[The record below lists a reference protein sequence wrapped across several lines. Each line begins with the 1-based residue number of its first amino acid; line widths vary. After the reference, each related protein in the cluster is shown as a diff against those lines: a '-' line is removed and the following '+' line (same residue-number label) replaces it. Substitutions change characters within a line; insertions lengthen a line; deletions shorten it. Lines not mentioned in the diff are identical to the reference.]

1 MSEPTRA
8 EGAIE
13 RLETELFRALERYF
27 EVRRREVEESIE
39 RAGTEFKNFEEA
51 RRQLVEAEQE
61 LEQIRQRTAELK
73 GEAVNA
79 IMGTSEASELEE
91 GVSEL
96 EPELGELAEAEQSVL
111 GRKKDAEERL
121 RRLTGQDIGE
131 HLAEA
136 SSGVAAIALAKAEEI
151 DALKDR
157 VDQRFAEGEN
167 LRPPARNLESLLYS
181 PYCLERLS
189 EKGRKGLQRS
199 PTDHPRAHFLL
210 RIYRPNSRSERCSYP
225 FSDSF

>member
-8 EGAIE
+8 EGAIDQ
-13 RLETELFRALERYF
+13 LENELFRALNRYF
-27 EVRRREVEESIE
+27 EVRRREVEESIQ

-79 IMGTSEASELEE
+79 IVGSSEATEFEE

-96 EPELGELAEAEQSVL
+96 EPELGELAEAEQSAL

-151 DALKDR
+151 DAFKDR
-157 VDQRFAEGEN
+157 VDQRFAEGRTSV
-167 LRPPARNLESLLYS
+167 LRLA
-181 PYCLERLS
+181 
-189 EKGRKGLQRS
+189 
-199 PTDHPRAHFLL
+199 
-210 RIYRPNSRSERCSYP
+210 I
-225 FSDSF
+225 

>member
-8 EGAIE
+8 EGTIE
-13 RLETELFRALERYF
+13 RLETELFRALDRYF
-27 EVRRREVEESIE
+27 EVRRREVEESIQ
-39 RAGTEFKNFEEA
+39 RAGSEFKNFDEA

-73 GEAVNA
+73 GEAVDA
-79 IMGTSEASELEE
+79 IVGTSEAWELEE

-96 EPELGELAEAEQSVL
+96 EPELGELAEAEQSAL
-111 GRKKDAEERL
+111 GRKEDAEERL

-157 VDQRFAEGEN
+157 VDQRFAEGRTSV
-167 LRPPARNLESLLYS
+167 LRLA
-181 PYCLERLS
+181 
-189 EKGRKGLQRS
+189 
-199 PTDHPRAHFLL
+199 
-210 RIYRPNSRSERCSYP
+210 I
-225 FSDSF
+225 

>member
-8 EGAIE
+8 EGTNE
-13 RLETELFRALERYF
+13 RLETELFRVLDRYF

-39 RAGTEFKNFEEA
+39 RAGTEFKNFNEA

-79 IMGTSEASELEE
+79 IVGTSEASELEE

-96 EPELGELAEAEQSVL
+96 EPELGELAEAEQSAL

-157 VDQRFAEGEN
+157 VDQRFAEGRTSV
-167 LRPPARNLESLLYS
+167 LRLA
-181 PYCLERLS
+181 
-189 EKGRKGLQRS
+189 
-199 PTDHPRAHFLL
+199 
-210 RIYRPNSRSERCSYP
+210 I
-225 FSDSF
+225 

>member
-8 EGAIE
+8 EGTIE
-13 RLETELFRALERYF
+13 RLETELFRALDRYF

-39 RAGTEFKNFEEA
+39 RAGTEFKNFNEA

-79 IMGTSEASELEE
+79 IVGTSEASELEE

-96 EPELGELAEAEQSVL
+96 EPELGELAEAEQSAL

-151 DALKDR
+151 EALKDR
-157 VDQRFAEGEN
+157 VDQRFAEGRTSV
-167 LRPPARNLESLLYS
+167 LRLA
-181 PYCLERLS
+181 
-189 EKGRKGLQRS
+189 
-199 PTDHPRAHFLL
+199 
-210 RIYRPNSRSERCSYP
+210 I
-225 FSDSF
+225 

>member
-1 MSEPTRA
+1 MSEPAGA
-8 EGAIE
+8 EGPIE
-13 RLETELFRALERYF
+13 EFETELFRALDRYF

-39 RAGTEFKNFEEA
+39 RAGTEFKNFDEA

-73 GEAVNA
+73 GEAMNA
-79 IMGTSEASELEE
+79 LVGTSEASELEE

-96 EPELGELAEAEQSVL
+96 EKELGELAEAEQSAL

-136 SSGVAAIALAKAEEI
+136 SSALAAIALAKAEEI

-157 VDQRFAEGEN
+157 VDQRFAEGRTSV
-167 LRPPARNLESLLYS
+167 LRLA
-181 PYCLERLS
+181 
-189 EKGRKGLQRS
+189 
-199 PTDHPRAHFLL
+199 
-210 RIYRPNSRSERCSYP
+210 I
-225 FSDSF
+225 

>member
-13 RLETELFRALERYF
+13 QLETELFRTLDRYF

-39 RAGTEFKNFEEA
+39 RAGTEFKNFNEA
-51 RRQLVEAEQE
+51 RRQLVEAEKE
-61 LEQIRQRTAELK
+61 LEQISQRTAELR

-79 IMGTSEASELEE
+79 IVGTSEASELEE

-96 EPELGELAEAEQSVL
+96 EPELGELAEAEQSAL

-157 VDQRFAEGEN
+157 VDQRFAEGRTSV
-167 LRPPARNLESLLYS
+167 LRLA
-181 PYCLERLS
+181 
-189 EKGRKGLQRS
+189 
-199 PTDHPRAHFLL
+199 
-210 RIYRPNSRSERCSYP
+210 I
-225 FSDSF
+225 